1 LFLQPGRSSGSFY
14 HLFVGIETR
23 PNLATSLAYAS
34 KRGSGRIVGTSIYD
48 FVRKNPLPQSCEEM
62 RRGGG
67 GMNKGNGSAEALA
80 PDPFE
85 PIRHHLR
92 IEIPQPD
99 MDRLCTVAQVHAHYR
114 PTFANALRA
123 LLAKAHRW
131 HRIASRS
138 VAMNEAAKELAIVA
152 RDAIKLKAR
161 IEKLSP
167 QARAALGLYALRL
180 DRYGETESHEAL
192 RDQIEEILH
201 AGGVDQ
207 AFQKVE
213 YLSWS
218 AGRIGSAATTET
230 WLPSDGKNA
239 ARKRGG
245 DSATPHVE
253 TFHHF
258 VNELGDILQACGS
271 PLRFDPANVDENLA
285 AFLEAASPFLPD
297 GFVPE
302 SVFGREPAERQG
314 GRSPLRKLRSLW
326 ARRPRIGRT
335 RSDPATRRE
344 PLRIGS
350 PRGETTG

>member
-1 LFLQPGRSSGSFY
+1 
-14 HLFVGIETR
+14 
-23 PNLATSLAYAS
+23 
-34 KRGSGRIVGTSIYD
+34 
-48 FVRKNPLPQSCEEM
+48 
-62 RRGGG
+62 
-67 GMNKGNGSAEALA
+67 MNKGNGSAEALA

-92 IEIPQPD
+92 LEIPQAD
-99 MDRLCTVAQVHAHYR
+99 MDRLCTVAQIHAHYR
-114 PTFANALRA
+114 PTFANALHA

-131 HRIASRS
+131 HRIACRT
-138 VAMNEAAKELAIVA
+138 VAMNEAARELANVA

-192 RDQIEEILH
+192 RDQVEELLQ
-201 AGGVDQ
+201 AGGVSQ
-207 AFQKVE
+207 AVQKVD

-218 AGRIGSAATTET
+218 AGRIGSAATTEA
-230 WLPSDGKNA
+230 WPRSEGKKA

-245 DSATPHVE
+245 DGAAPHAE
-253 TFHHF
+253 TFNRF
-258 VNELGDILQACGS
+258 VIELGETLQACKS
-271 PLRFDPANVDENLA
+271 PFRFDPADVSEDLA

-302 SVFGREPAERQG
+302 SVFGTGQDDKQAS
-314 GRSPLRKLRSLW
+314 RSPLRKLRSLW
-326 ARRPRIGRT
+326 SRRPRIGRA
-335 RSDPATRRE
+335 RSVAARRE